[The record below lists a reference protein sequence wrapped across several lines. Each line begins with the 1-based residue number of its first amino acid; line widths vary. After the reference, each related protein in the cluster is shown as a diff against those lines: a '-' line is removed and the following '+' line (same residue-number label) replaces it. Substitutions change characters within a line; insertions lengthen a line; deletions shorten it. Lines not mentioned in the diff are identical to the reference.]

1 MQVDVTT
8 RLGALTPA
16 TMTGLKAL
24 DQMLA
29 GGIRSGTLIN
39 ISGASGVG
47 KTALALM
54 IAYMTARSRC
64 GVLFVSQ
71 SLDQT
76 EVMARIA
83 ARALYREYPETRIPY
98 GSIWSGQSFHD
109 ERTRRQVNAAIETA
123 IEKVGGSLH
132 LHSAEAAEDTATL
145 SARLAHLWNRYDRVV
160 LVVDGIEALFAHAG
174 GHAQR
179 VLSANASLDS
189 RVSQVA
195 YELRAVAE
203 DGCAVVTTSQARQA
217 DFVAHAATLS
227 CELRTVERALKTA
240 SPRKQAFGAR
250 PVDLVVAK
258 NRVGGTGVV
267 PLEFIAGASIF
278 EDRSGPQPG

>member
-24 DQMLA
+24 DEMLA
-29 GGIRSGTLIN
+29 GGIRSGTLVN
-39 ISGASGVG
+39 VSGEAGAG
-47 KTALALM
+47 KTALALLV
-54 IAYMTARSRC
+54 AYMAARARC
-64 GVLFVSQ
+64 GVLFMSQ

-76 EVMARIA
+76 EVLARIA

-98 GSIWSGQSFHD
+98 GAIWSGQAFHD

-123 IEKVGGSLH
+123 LEKVGGSLY
-132 LHSAEAAEDTATL
+132 LHSAESAEDTDTL
-145 SARLAHLWNRYDRVV
+145 GARLAHLYNRYDRVV

-174 GHAQR
+174 GDASR
-179 VLSANASLDS
+179 VLAANASLDS

-195 YELRAVAE
+195 YELRAIAE
-203 DGCAVVTTSQARQA
+203 HGCAVVTTSQARLA

-227 CELRTVERALKTA
+227 CELRSLDRPLPKA
-240 SPRKQAFGAR
+240 SARKLAFGAR
-250 PVDLVVAK
+250 PIDLVVTK
-258 NRVGGTGVV
+258 NRVGGTGIV
-267 PLEFIAGASIF
+267 PLEFVAGASVF
-278 EDRSGPQPG
+278 EDRAP